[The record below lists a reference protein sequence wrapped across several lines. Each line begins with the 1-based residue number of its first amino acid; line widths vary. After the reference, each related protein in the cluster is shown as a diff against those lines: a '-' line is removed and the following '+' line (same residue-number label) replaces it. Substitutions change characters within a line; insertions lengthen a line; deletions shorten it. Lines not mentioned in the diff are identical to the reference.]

1 MFIEACLI
9 SLGLHVGSE
18 AYKKLKSNWAL
29 PKKQKI
35 SVEPIH
41 SQKNELTATDTY
53 PKIPQEKIKRMTDVS
68 LISLGFATG
77 GLFFPPLSILS
88 VPGIVYTCWPRFLK
102 TWQLL
107 TQGKVT
113 VDILVSVTVL
123 GCILSGYF
131 FLASLAIVIFTVSEK
146 LLAKVTEDSKGKLI
160 DIFAQ
165 TPDFVWILKNDVEL
179 QVPFEEVKPDDIVVV
194 NTGETVPADG
204 VIVKGFASID
214 QHILTGEARPLEKET
229 GERVFASTFVLSG
242 RICVKVET
250 AGRDTVVAKI
260 GELLNNTAEFKSTV
274 EMKSIAMAQKTV
286 MPTLVCSAVAFP
298 LLGSMGSLAVINAH
312 FKDKLSV
319 IVPISTL
326 NFFRLATQNGILIKD
341 GRSLDLLDQVDTVV
355 FDKTGTLTDEQ
366 PSVSNIHICSGYTK
380 EEILFYAASAERHQ
394 THPIARA
401 ILQEAKKYK
410 LNIPETDESDYK
422 IGYGLTVSLN
432 GNLVHVG
439 SRRFMELTD
448 IDLPSNIRELHESC
462 HINGLSLV
470 MVAINHQ
477 LAGVIELI
485 PTIRPEAKDITFK
498 LRKRKNIKYMYII
511 SGDHEFSTKKLAE
524 EMGIKDYFAETLPE
538 EKSKLIEQLKSEGKT
553 VCYIGDGINDS
564 IALKSSHVSVS
575 LGDASKVA
583 KDTAQIILMNN
594 GLSNLDVLFDISQK
608 FGKNTANSYRI
619 MIAQT
624 VIGIGGVFFLGF
636 GLGHTIALNLAALAA
651 GTANSMI
658 PLLDSKK
665 NDEQIS

>member
-1 MFIEACLI
+1 M
-9 SLGLHVGSE
+9 
-18 AYKKLKSNWAL
+18 
-29 PKKQKI
+29 
-35 SVEPIH
+35 
-41 SQKNELTATDTY
+41 
-53 PKIPQEKIKRMTDVS
+53 
-68 LISLGFATG
+68 
-77 GLFFPPLSILS
+77 
-88 VPGIVYTCWPRFLK
+88 
-102 TWQLL
+102 
-107 TQGKVT
+107 
-113 VDILVSVTVL
+113 
-123 GCILSGYF
+123 
-131 FLASLAIVIFTVSEK
+131 AIVIFTISEK
-146 LLAKVTEDSKGKLI
+146 LLAKVTEDSKGKLV
-160 DIFAQ
+160 DIFTQ
-165 TPDFVWILKNDVEL
+165 TPDFVWILNNDVE
-179 QVPFEEVKPDDIVVV
+179 VRIPFEKVKPDDIVVV

-242 RICVKVET
+242 KIYVKVET
-250 AGRDTVVAKI
+250 AGHDTVVARI
-260 GELLNNTAEFKSTV
+260 GEILNNMTEFKSSI
-274 EMKSIAMAQKTV
+274 EMKSSTMAQKTV
-286 MPTLVCSAVAFP
+286 MPTLLCSAVAFP

-319 IVPISTL
+319 IVPISIL
-326 NFFRLATQNGILIKD
+326 NFFRLATQHGILIKD

-366 PSVSNIHICSGYTK
+366 PSVSNIHICSAYTK
-380 EEILFYAASAERHQ
+380 EEILRYAASAERHQ

-401 ILQEAKKYK
+401 ILYEAKKYQ
-410 LNIPETDESDYK
+410 LDISESDESDYK
-422 IGYGLTVSLN
+422 VGYGLTVSLN
-432 GNLVHVG
+432 GDLVHVG

-448 IDLPSNIRELHESC
+448 IDLPSDIKELHESC
-462 HINGLSLV
+462 QINGLSLV

-485 PTIRPEAKDITFK
+485 PTIRPEAKDMISK
-498 LRKRKNIKYMYII
+498 LKKRDHIQYMYII

-524 EMGIKDYFAETLPE
+524 DIGIKDYFAETLPE
-538 EKSKLIEQLKSEGKT
+538 EKFEIIEQLKSEGKT

-583 KDTAQIILMNN
+583 KDTAQIILMNK
-594 GLSNLDVLFDISQK
+594 GLSNLDVLFGISEK
-608 FGKNTANSYRI
+608 FAKNTNNSYRI

-651 GTANSMI
+651 GTANSMV

-665 NDEQIS
+665 NDEHIS